1 MQKLIDESMMDICK
15 EEGVSPEQV
24 FFAGLCCWFYRY
36 ELNINFLCAKDSL
49 WKYKGLFLVLIKKQK
64 QKETKKKNSCKIFW
78 RWNFKRVTQK
88 DLILLGSLRVK

>member
-1 MQKLIDESMMDICK
+1 MKVGVLLKIIETVYTKNPGMQKLIDEWMMDICK

-64 QKETKKKNSCKIFW
+64 QKETKF
-78 RWNFKRVTQK
+78 F
-88 DLILLGSLRVK
+88 DAEILSA